1 MNPAENSMNPA
12 AEKIEGK
19 SAGSRLTPG
28 RAAGYTARTMRAKLA
43 SLGVGAAMLIA
54 AIGSAG
60 TASAET
66 IMSTMPSTASST
78 MIARANIWYAY
89 GFTTGSVGATLRS
102 IQLDIDESQQAAQ
115 WMGSSVKLFASD
127 GAGGIPGT
135 LLATY
140 DIYNLSSVTTFGSA
154 SSSYDLSAS
163 TSYWLAITGSLGNA
177 YYNSTDSRTY
187 SGDTLSGYQFN
198 GSNLLANSG
207 DGGESWI
214 TFTYNRT
221 PLVKLSTDAV
231 PEPSSIVLLGLGVTV
246 ALVFRRRL
254 LRAA

>member
-1 MNPAENSMNPA
+1 MNPAVR
-12 AEKIEGK
+12 KISRK
-19 SAGSRLTPG
+19 SAESRLTPG
-28 RAAGYTARTMRAKLA
+28 SGARYTARIMRAKLQR
-43 SLGVGAAMLIA
+43 LGVGAAVLMAAML
-54 AIGSAG
+54 SAG
-60 TASAET
+60 SLSAET

-78 MIARANIWYAY
+78 MIARANIWYTY

-102 IQLDIDESQQAAQ
+102 IQLDIDENQQADQ
-115 WMGSSVKLFASD
+115 WIGSSVKLFASD

-154 SSSYDLSAS
+154 GSSYDLSAS

-198 GSNLLANSG
+198 GSNLLALSSDSG
-207 DGGESWI
+207 SSWI

-221 PLVKLSTDAV
+221 PLVKVSTDAV
-231 PEPSSIVLLGLGVTV
+231 PEPSSIALLGLGVAA
-246 ALVFRRRL
+246 ALVFRKRL

>member
-1 MNPAENSMNPA
+1 MNPA
-12 AEKIEGK
+12 ARKISRK
-19 SAGSRLTPG
+19 SAESRLTPG
-28 RAAGYTARTMRAKLA
+28 SAARYTARIMRAKLQG
-43 SLGVGAAMLIA
+43 LGVGAAVLMA
-54 AIGSAG
+54 AVLSAG
-60 TASAET
+60 SLSAET

-78 MIARANIWYAY
+78 MIARTNIWYAY

-102 IQLDIDESQQAAQ
+102 IQLDIDENQQAAQ
-115 WMGSSVKLFASD
+115 WVGSSVKLFAND

-177 YYNSTDSRTY
+177 YYNTTDSRTY

-207 DGGESWI
+207 DGGSSWI

-231 PEPSSIVLLGLGVTV
+231 PEPSSIALLGLGVAA
-246 ALVFRRRL
+246 ALVFRKRL
-254 LRAA
+254 LRVA